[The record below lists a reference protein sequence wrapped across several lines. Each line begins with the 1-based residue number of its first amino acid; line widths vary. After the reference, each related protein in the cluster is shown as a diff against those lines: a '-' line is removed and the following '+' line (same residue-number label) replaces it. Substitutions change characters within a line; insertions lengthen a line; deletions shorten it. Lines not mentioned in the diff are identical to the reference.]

1 MTQGPLFY
9 CASPSVLSP
18 LQIQADTRRDQT
30 ESPLIKIASILP
42 LDRLSP
48 SLQKGWDDL
57 PVKVVKQL
65 FEGVHQLPM

>member
-1 MTQGPLFY
+1 MIQGPLFY
-9 CASPSVLSP
+9 CASFSILSL

-42 LDRLSP
+42 LDWLSP
-48 SLQKGWDDL
+48 SLPKAWNDL

-65 FEGVHQLPM
+65 FEGVCQLSM